1 MNKNFNS
8 KNQKSVLN
16 MQKKI
21 NYKFHQEKKKN
32 SFSRI
37 TTILKARIRINDE
50 NKENPN

>member
-21 NYKFHQEKKKN
+21 NYKFHQEKKNFFFPHNNNFESKN
-32 SFSRI
+32 
-37 TTILKARIRINDE
+37 KNQ
-50 NKENPN
+50 